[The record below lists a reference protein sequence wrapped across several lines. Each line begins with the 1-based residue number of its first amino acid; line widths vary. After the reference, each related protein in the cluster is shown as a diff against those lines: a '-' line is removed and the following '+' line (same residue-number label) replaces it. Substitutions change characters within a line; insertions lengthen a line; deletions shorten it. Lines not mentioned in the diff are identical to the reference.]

1 MSRTYLVIF
10 CLLATSLAGCL
21 SEDTDLLRTHVIPY
35 EPGSATLIQSKW
47 SLIEHNVYFQ
57 QFTAPSTGEYTGMT
71 IITVPFG
78 PTYGWGGIYY
88 SCSAEYSGV
97 LGAAL
102 YAHNATEFYGPGELI
117 AQGTV
122 SFDNV
127 SAVNTHLRHTIQFD
141 DSAHLTAN
149 TIYWVAIASDSP
161 TPCRLESGY
170 YGGYYAVETDDFG
183 PQKGDFIPPSNDYGL
198 VRYMHSS
205 GYDDQVTGFS
215 ASEGFPTSSGSN
227 SWGEYTYWYRIF

>member
-1 MSRTYLVIF
+1 MLHMSRTYLVIF
-10 CLLATSLAGCL
+10 CLLATSLSGCL
-21 SEDTDLLRTHVIPY
+21 SEGTTDTHVIPY

-102 YAHNATEFYGPGELI
+102 YAHNATYDYSQTTAGAPGELI

-122 SFDNV
+122 SLDNV
-127 SAVNTHLRHTIQFD
+127 SANAYLRHTIQFD

-161 TPCRLESGY
+161 TSSWYLESGY
-170 YGGYYAVETDDFG
+170 YGGYYTVETDDYG
-183 PQKGDFIPPSNDYGL
+183 RTSEGDFIPPSNDYGL

-215 ASEGFPTSSGSN
+215 ASEGFPTSSG
-227 SWGEYTYWYRIF
+227 